1 LVTNNR
7 TMDEE
12 KREKN
17 KIVELRSEE
26 LQEVMG
32 KMPSWIVRWGVTT
45 LFVVVFAI
53 LVGSVF
59 FKYPDTIVTSMT
71 LSSRE
76 PVAHIVA
83 RASARISSLYV
94 IDGDIVKKGDY
105 LAVLEN
111 PASTDDILTLKRWL
125 VDNPNIVKA
134 SYNDLLE
141 KEYSLGDIHSLYI
154 AFLRTLNEYSNYKTL
169 NYYPQKISSMEKRLS
184 EYSNY
189 RSGLKRQYE
198 VVEEQYTISNLQF
211 KRDSSLFSRGVISLS
226 DFENAKKN
234 LLQQQHSLESAGAS
248 IENTNIQ
255 ISSLRESLLD
265 LKLQQAEKERTMS
278 QEYRS
283 AYEQLQNG
291 INTWE
296 LSYCLMAPLTGKV
309 TFVNYWN
316 ENQFVTVGNP
326 VFSIVPDNASEL
338 IGISLLP
345 VHRSGKVKQGQRVI
359 IRLANYPD
367 QEFGILNGVVNS
379 ISLVPSGENYR
390 VEIGLP
396 DGLTTNYRIDLPPA
410 QELQGSA
417 EIVTED
423 LRLIERFFMPVK
435 KMLKEGL

>member
-1 LVTNNR
+1 MPDT
-7 TMDEE
+7 
-12 KREKN
+12 KREEN
-17 KIVELRSEE
+17 KKIELRSEE

-53 LVGSVF
+53 LTGSIF

-83 RASARISSLYV
+83 RTSARISTLYV
-94 IDGDIVKKGDY
+94 TDGDIIKKGDY

-111 PASTDDILTLKRWL
+111 PASTDDILMLKKWL
-125 VDNPNIVKA
+125 SYNSDIVDA

-141 KEYSLGDIHSLYI
+141 KEYSLGDIHSQYV

-169 NYYPQKISSMEKRLS
+169 NYYPQKISSTEKRLS
-184 EYSNY
+184 EYNSY
-189 RSGLKRQYE
+189 RSGLKRQRD
-198 VVEEQYTISNLQF
+198 VVGEQYQISKQQF
-211 KRDSSLFSRGVISLS
+211 KRDSSLYSRGVISLS
-226 DFENAKKN
+226 DFENAQKS
-234 LLQQQHSLESAGAS
+234 LLQQQHSLESAAAAV
-248 IENTNIQ
+248 ENANIQ
-255 ISSLRESLLD
+255 VSSLQESLLD
-265 LKLQQAEKERTMS
+265 LMLQQAEKERTMD

-291 INTWE
+291 VNTWE
-296 LSYCLMAPLTGKV
+296 LSYCLISPLIGKV

-316 ENQFVTVGNP
+316 ENQFVTAGSP
-326 VFSIVPDNASEL
+326 VFSIVPDSTSEL
-338 IGISLLP
+338 IGISMLP
-345 VHRSGKVKQGQRVI
+345 IHRSGKVKEGQRVI

-367 QEFGILNGVVNS
+367 QEFGIVNGIVNS

-396 DGLTTNYRIDLPPA
+396 EGLTTNYKIALPPV
-410 QELQGSA
+410 QELQGTA